1 MQNYRKFTNASSSG
15 NAAGVSGPAGASSTD
30 NAIARWDGTTG
41 RLLQDS
47 VITISDIGTIGI
59 LSGGKIQL
67 APEVAGAP
75 DIVRSGG
82 GINLIGNDGSYA
94 QAAIST
100 GSYSSANPNGIS
112 TFYDI
117 QIQNNKQIA
126 FSDGVDFNRGIAK
139 GGGSGGS
146 VLSITDGSTGLGWLQ
161 TAGFKRKTA
170 DQTVTDSTTLVDDT
184 HLTVS
189 LAAGRSYGFKFTL
202 FSTVVAT
209 SGLKIALGGTATH
222 TDLISDIRMYDHLSL
237 ADSASALTDSTTV
250 GNHTSGSTG
259 AGPFT
264 VTITGTTTVN
274 AAGTFL
280 VQFAQNAETGAAES
294 VILLRGSTLECWDVQ

>member
-1 MQNYRKFTNASSSG
+1 MQPYRKFTNASSGGVPGLS
-15 NAAGVSGPAGASSTD
+15 NAAGGTAIAD
-30 NAIARWDGTTG
+30 NAVIRGDGTTG
-41 RLLQDS
+41 IQGS
-47 VITISDIGTIGI
+47 VVTISDVGTIAI

-82 GINLIGNDGSYA
+82 GINLIGNDGSYT
-94 QAAIST
+94 QAFINT
-100 GSYSSANPNGIS
+100 GAYNSANPNGIS

-170 DQTVTDSTTLVDDT
+170 DQTVTDSTTYVDDT
-184 HLTVS
+184 HLTIP
-189 LAAGRSYGFKFTL
+189 LAAGRSYKFRFHL
-202 FSTVVAT
+202 FCTVVAT
-209 SGLKIALGGTATH
+209 SQIKVRLGGTATH
-222 TDLISDIRMYDHLSL
+222 TDLISDIRVFDPAVPVYDG
-237 ADSASALTDSTTV
+237 ASIVDSTTV
-250 GNHTSGSTG
+250 ADHTISSSALSPGG
-259 AGPFT
+259 II
-264 VTITGTTTVN
+264 TIEGTTTVN

-280 VQFAQNAETGAAES
+280 VQFAQDAETVAAES
-294 VILLRGSTLECWDVQ
+294 AILLRGSTLECWDVA

>member
-1 MQNYRKFTNASSSG
+1 MQNFRKFTNASSSG
-15 NAAGVSGPAGASSTD
+15 NDAGVSGPAGASSTD

-47 VITISDIGTIGI
+47 VVTISDVGTIGI

-75 DIVRSGG
+75 DIVRSSG

-94 QAAIST
+94 QAVINT
-100 GSYSSANPNGIS
+100 GSYNSANPNGIS
-112 TFYDI
+112 AFYDV
-117 QIQNNKQIA
+117 QIRNNKQIV

-170 DQTVTDSTTLVDDT
+170 DQTVTNSTTLVSDT
-184 HLTVS
+184 HLSVS
-189 LAAGRSYGFKFTL
+189 LAAGRSYGFKFIL
-202 FSTVVAT
+202 FATEVAT
-209 SGLKIALGGTATH
+209 SGLKIALAGGATH
-222 TDLISDIRMYDHLSL
+222 TNIIADVTYVPIDDLTSSTCTRLTAVGTVYDLVSYF
-237 ADSASALTDSTTV
+237 
-250 GNHTSGSTG
+250 TSSR
-259 AGPFT
+259 
-264 VTITGTTTVN
+264 VIIEGTTTVN

-280 VQFAQNAETGAAES
+280 VQFAQSAETGAAET
-294 VILLRGSTLECWDVQ
+294 VTLLRGSRLECWDIA